1 MKKLLFIYNPHAG
14 RAQLKSHLSDVLDIF
29 VKAGYEVTVYPT
41 QAYKDALRVVREYP
55 EDTYDLVVCGGGDG
69 TINEVV
75 TGMMDRAQHN
85 VIGYIPT
92 GTVNDYASSLYIPTG
107 ILEAADNA
115 VHGVV
120 FPCDVGKMNGNTF
133 AYIAAFGIFT
143 DVSYETNQ
151 DMKNLMGN
159 LAYVLNGV
167 TRLFDIPSY
176 KVKVSYDDTVIEDNF
191 IYGMVSNSRSVGGFR
206 NMLGSDV
213 RFDDGLFEV
222 TLIETPKDL
231 PALQEIIA
239 ALMIEDA
246 DSKYIIRF
254 QTDRVYFEFQEDV
267 SWTLDGEYGGVHTA
281 AVVENLNREMDV
293 MVPQSFIEAQAQN
306 EEEDPENPEDPERLS

>member
-1 MKKLLFIYNPHAG
+1 MKAK
-14 RAQLKSHLSDVLDIF
+14 LSDVLDIF

-41 QAYKDALRVVREYP
+41 QAYRDALRVVQEYQ
-55 EDTYDLVVCGGGDG
+55 EDTYDLLVCGGGDG

-75 TGMMDRAQHN
+75 TGMTDRAQHN

-92 GTVNDYASSLYIPTG
+92 GTVNDYATSLHIPTG

-115 VHGVV
+115 VHGVP
-120 FPCDVGKMNGNTF
+120 FSCDVGKFNGKAF

-176 KVKVSYDDTVIEDNF
+176 KVKVSYDDTMIEGDF

-206 NMLGSDV
+206 NMLGSEV
-213 RFDDGLFEV
+213 KFDDGLFEV

-231 PALQEIIA
+231 AALQEIIT

-246 DSKYIIRF
+246 ESKYIIRF

-293 MVPQSFIEAQAQN
+293 MVPQSFIDAQK
-306 EEEDPENPEDPERLS
+306 EDQVEDPEDPERLS